1 MSSILPIQRPRT
13 PSDSYRS
20 SDSPLSPNSESRD
33 RHGSLRRRPSFS
45 FLRRSKSRE
54 PVPRNVSTSTARSP
68 SGGSLS
74 GRKLSKKKLVLA
86 REQEMRQ
93 ENIPPFPPKI
103 PDIIPHTQTMQ
114 TFGGENYRPDSLA
127 IMSGKS
133 EDTKPGRTFSYSSRE
148 TPGLAVTRNIPIPPM
163 PTKYSGGRSPVDP
176 YARTESMTHRG
187 RYSYASSAVSTVDGP
202 RRLRR
207 RKDPI
212 PFNVLVVGAR
222 NSGKTSL
229 LNFLRTSLAQSPPKQ
244 RPSVVDATYAPPIAP
259 STVGYP
265 NFTSHYLETSIG
277 TERVGVTLWDSQGL
291 ERNVAD
297 LQMREISSFVE
308 SKFEDTFTE
317 ENKVARTPGFRDT
330 HIHCVLLVLD
340 PARLDANIAAVK
352 KAEVAGGIKM
362 NGNSFSAQRLAGAS
376 GGLDENLDLQVMRV
390 LKGKTTVVP
399 VIAKA
404 DTITAA
410 HMAYLKQAV
419 WGSIQRAKL
428 DDYDTIGLGENAEDE
443 SSDEEE
449 QINRKTRRPIEDG
462 KLSVTSHLDSPSNS
476 DASSSSSSFNV
487 VNAPKRGGNRHSRT
501 PSSPVPIPIK
511 PQDPAETPYLPLSVI
526 SPDLYEPDVPGRKF
540 PWGFADPFNAEH
552 CDFIRLKD
560 MLFTEW
566 RGDLREASREVGY
579 EGWRSS
585 RLNRQSARG
594 ESRGQP
600 RVGQMGYAR

>member
-1 MSSILPIQRPRT
+1 MSSTLPIQRPRT
-13 PSDSYRS
+13 PRDSYLS
-20 SDSPLSPNSESRD
+20 NEAPLSPSSESKD

-54 PVPRNVSTSTARSP
+54 GVSRTVSTGTARSS

-74 GRKLSKKKLVLA
+74 GRKLSKKRLVLA

-93 ENIPPFPPKI
+93 ENIPPFPPRI

-114 TFGGENYRPDSLA
+114 TFGGENYRPDSVA
-127 IMSGKS
+127 IISGKS
-133 EDTKPGRTFSYSSRE
+133 DEYRSGRSFPYASRK
-148 TPGLAVTRNIPIPPM
+148 TPGLAITHNIPIPPM
-163 PTKYSGGRSPVDP
+163 PANPPGGRSPVDP

-222 NSGKTSL
+222 NSGKTSF
-229 LNFLRTSLAQSPPKQ
+229 LNFLHSSLAQSPQKH
-244 RPSVVDATYAPPIAP
+244 RPSVADATYDVRAAP

-265 NFTSHYLETSIG
+265 NFTPHYLETSIG
-277 TERVGVTLWDSQGL
+277 TDRVGVTLWDSQGL

-308 SKFEDTFTE
+308 SKFEDTYTE

-330 HIHCVLLVLD
+330 HIHCVLLLLD
-340 PARLDANIAAVK
+340 PARLDASIAAVK
-352 KAEVAGGIKM
+352 KAEAASGVQIH
-362 NGNSFSAQRLAGAS
+362 GNSFAIQSLVGGS

-410 HMAYLKQAV
+410 HMAYLKDAV
-419 WGSIQRAKL
+419 WGSIKRARL

-443 SSDEEE
+443 SSNEERVD
-449 QINRKTRRPIEDG
+449 RKAGSPTAKD
-462 KLSVTSHLDSPSNS
+462 KLTNTSHLDSPSDS
-476 DASSSSSSFNV
+476 DASFSSSEFPV
-487 VNAPKRGGNRHSRT
+487 DKARKRAGNRHSRT
-501 PSSPVPIPIK
+501 PSSPVPIPIE
-511 PQDPAETPYLPLSVI
+511 PQGPAETPYLPLSVI
-526 SPDLYEPDVPGRKF
+526 SPDLYEPDVRGRRF
-540 PWGFADPFNAEH
+540 PWGFADPYNAEH
-552 CDFIRLKD
+552 CDFVRLKE
-560 MLFTEW
+560 MLFSEW
-566 RGDLREASREVGY
+566 RGDLREASRETGY

-594 ESRGQP
+594 EPRSPP